1 MVDCTAQAALTP
13 VLHHCIHLSFCL
25 KEIGWALEMKK
36 PILTIVETEG
46 RFFPF
51 DIERWR
57 RNECT
62 RAANDRW
69 TTGWLSCTYEQCPDE
84 IKALVER
91 QHAAGEMIPYR
102 RRDFEAQ
109 AMVNEILSR
118 SHVTCGKAWGE
129 ILPID
134 KTLTEVVDAKSW
146 SRLVHLI
153 VDEADEGARHAMSLL
168 QKSMVAF
175 APGLDFTDDAG
186 EAPRAIVLLTGGT
199 LANDDAVRRL
209 AVLTERLPS
218 RSIVYLYDESLGWD
232 FSFIYGADG
241 PCESALVQQVR
252 NSVAAHECIAHRRLT
267 GDDVVDTFR
276 RYEHDAVALR
286 VLSLL

>member
-1 MVDCTAQAALTP
+1 M
-13 VLHHCIHLSFCL
+13 HLRFCV

-69 TTGWLSCTYEQCPDE
+69 TKGWLSRTYEQCPDD

-118 SHVTCGKAWGE
+118 SHSICGKAWGE
-129 ILPID
+129 ILPTD
-134 KTLTEVVDAKSW
+134 KTLAEVVDAKVW
-146 SRLVHLI
+146 SRLVHVI
-153 VDEADEGARHAMSLL
+153 VDETDEGARHAMSLL
-168 QKSMVAF
+168 QKSMKTF
-175 APGLDFTDDAG
+175 APGLNFTDDAG
-186 EAPRAIVLLTGGT
+186 EAPRAIVFLTGGT
-199 LANDDAVRRL
+199 LTNYDAVGRL

-218 RSIVYLYDESLGWD
+218 KSIVYLYDESLGWD
-232 FSFIYGADG
+232 FSFIYGTA
-241 PCESALVQQVR
+241 EASASNFVLQAR
-252 NSVAAHECIAHRRLT
+252 NSIASHECIAHRRLT
-267 GDDVVDTFR
+267 GDVAVDKFR

>member
-1 MVDCTAQAALTP
+1 M
-13 VLHHCIHLSFCL
+13 HLRFCL
-25 KEIGWALEMKK
+25 KEVGWALEMKK
-36 PILTIVETEG
+36 PIIIIVETEG

-69 TTGWLSCTYEQCPDE
+69 TTGWLSSTYEKCPDE

-91 QHAAGEMIPYR
+91 QHAAGAMIPYR

-118 SHVTCGKAWGE
+118 SHAVCGKAWGE
-129 ILPID
+129 ILPTD
-134 KTLTEVVDAKSW
+134 KTLAEVVDAKAW
-146 SRLVHLI
+146 SRLVHVI
-153 VDEADEGARHAMSLL
+153 VDETDEGARHAMSLL
-168 QKSMVAF
+168 QKSMTTF
-175 APGLDFTDDAG
+175 APGLDFTDDAS

-199 LANDDAVRRL
+199 LTNDDAAERL

-218 RSIVYLYDESLGWD
+218 KSIVYLYDESLGWD
-232 FSFIYGADG
+232 FSFIYGT
-241 PCESALVQQVR
+241 
-252 NSVAAHECIAHRRLT
+252 VAAGASDRFLQARDSIASHECIAHRRLT
-267 GDDVVDTFR
+267 GDDAADKFR
-276 RYEHDAVALR
+276 RYEHDAMALR